1 MFASL
6 GVVKVPP
13 FPCEPQKLV
22 KLSKSKS
29 FREKLSAAM
38 TSRATKTILE
48 EEEVSRRTNKN
59 PALKMESRR

>member
-6 GVVKVPP
+6 GVVKLP
-13 FPCEPQKLV
+13 PCEPQKLV

-48 EEEVSRRTNKN
+48 EEEEVSRRSNKN
-59 PALKMESRR
+59 PAHKVESRK